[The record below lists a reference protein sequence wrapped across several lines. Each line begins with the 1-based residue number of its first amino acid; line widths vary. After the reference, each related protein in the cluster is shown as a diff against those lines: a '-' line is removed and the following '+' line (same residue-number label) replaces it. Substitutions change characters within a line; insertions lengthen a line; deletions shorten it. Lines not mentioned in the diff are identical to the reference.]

1 MKDHV
6 DCMKEGQND
15 ISYITGESIAVG
27 SSFLFLENMLQ
38 KSLEV
43 PSLVDLV
50 DKYAAQQLKEFD

>member
-15 ISYITGESIAVG
+15 ISYITGAVG
-27 SSFLFLENMLQ
+27 SSFLFLENLLQ

-50 DKYAAQQLKEFD
+50 DEYAAQQLKEFD